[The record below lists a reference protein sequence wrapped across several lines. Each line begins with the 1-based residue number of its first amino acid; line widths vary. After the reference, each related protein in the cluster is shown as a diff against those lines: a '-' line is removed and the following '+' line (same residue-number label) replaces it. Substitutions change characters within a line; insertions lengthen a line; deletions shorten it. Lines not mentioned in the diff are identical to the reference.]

1 MRRKDREVTD
11 PAEIE
16 AILRRCEV
24 CRLALNDPE
33 TGAPYILPL
42 NFGFERQAGRLV
54 LYFHGAAAGR
64 KHQLIAA
71 DPRAAFEM
79 DCGHELI
86 LDQESGNCSMA
97 YESVIGTGTIGPVPD
112 VERPAALR
120 ALMCQ
125 YRSEGFAYNPA
136 VLPVTAF
143 LKLTVERL
151 TAKRR
156 PKPGA

>member
-16 AILRRCEV
+16 AILRRCDV
-24 CRLALNDPE
+24 CRIALNDPE

-54 LYFHGAAAGR
+54 LYFHGAADGH
-64 KHQLIAA
+64 KHRLIAA

-79 DCGHELI
+79 DRGHELI
-86 LDQESGNCSMA
+86 LDEISGNCSMA
-97 YESVIGTGTIGPVPD
+97 YESVIGTGRIEPVPEP
-112 VERPAALR
+112 ERPAALR
-120 ALMCQ
+120 ALMRQ
-125 YRSEGFAYNPA
+125 YRSEKFACNEA

-156 PKPGA
+156 PRPTH